1 MFSKISKKISK
12 WIPEEIIQHIMR
24 QIVDALNY
32 IHDKNIIHRY
42 LKLDNIMVHFD
53 NEKDRN
59 ELNMMKAK
67 IKLNS
72 LVNQKI
78 I

>member
-1 MFSKISKKISK
+1 MFSKISKKYQSGF
-12 WIPEEIIQHIMR
+12 PEEIIQHIMR

-32 IHDKNIIHRY
+32 IHDRNIIHRD
-42 LKLDNIMVHFD
+42 LGLDNIMVHFD